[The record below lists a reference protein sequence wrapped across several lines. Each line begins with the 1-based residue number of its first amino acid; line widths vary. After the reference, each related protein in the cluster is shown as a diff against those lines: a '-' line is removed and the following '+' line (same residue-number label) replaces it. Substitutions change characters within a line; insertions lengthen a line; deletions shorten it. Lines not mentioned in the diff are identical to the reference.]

1 MMTHIMIGTLCAL
14 AVVLYWAIC
23 RKASLKH
30 RERSADLVAKY
41 LESEERSEHEKEA
54 VVLLYKGMTTWVFMP
69 MMALLT
75 PFAMIVMIVR
85 SRDEDW
91 KPKATE
97 QNDILDALM
106 KTYITRNPIT
116 SVICLAVIGVSMALL
131 LVVGIAFNRI
141 KQTPTLGGIYGTI
154 LSNAPNSKHLHA

>member
-30 RERSADLVAKY
+30 RDRSADLVVKY